1 MVEVEHL
8 RQSELFAGLGDKAL
22 RAIAAFSEEQVYEAG
37 HVIFRS
43 GEPGRRFYVLVDGLV
58 EVKVEPKPGLEML
71 AALVR
76 QPGEC
81 FGWVALLGR
90 DHAATARALARTR
103 VVAVDGPELVRALE
117 MAPATGYVVMRRL
130 AAVLWERLEGA
141 RGRLSALVG
150 EGAVPQ
156 G

>member
-1 MVEVEHL
+1 MVEVDHL
-8 RQSELFAGLGDKAL
+8 RQSELFVGLGDKAL
-22 RAIAAFSEEQVYEAG
+22 RAIAAFAEEQAYEPG
-37 HVIFRS
+37 QIIFRS
-43 GEPGRRFYVLVDGLV
+43 GEPGRHFYVLLDGLV
-58 EVKVEPKPGLEML
+58 QVKVEPRPGLEILSAM
-71 AALVR
+71 VR

-90 DHAATARALARTR
+90 DHAATARALSHTR

-141 RGRLSALVG
+141 RGRLSALAG